1 MSEVSEKKGSFRVI
15 VIVMFVSLIIAMAW
29 DKLTFIKNPIHA
41 ILNPTL
47 GALLDWNLVIGMLIL
62 VFVISLF
69 ITILQK
75 YTTNQKELKEIKKQQ
90 KEIQAEMKKHRGDVA
105 KTMELNKKNMA
116 LLPQQMKLGMRSIV
130 YTSIPLLFLFR
141 WLYDYFALV
150 GSNKILGIGWI
161 WFYLIGSLI
170 FSSIIKK
177 QMDVV

>member
-1 MSEVSEKKGSFRVI
+1 MSEKKGSFRVI
-15 VIVMFVSLIIAMAW
+15 VLVMFVSLIIAMAW
-29 DKLTFIKNPIHA
+29 DSLTFIKKPIHA
-41 ILNPTL
+41 ILDPTV
-47 GALLDWNLVIGMLIL
+47 GALLTWNLAVGMLLL

-75 YTTNQKELKEIKKQQ
+75 YTTNQTELKAIKKQQ
-90 KEIQAEMKKHRGDVA
+90 KEIQAEMKKHRGDSA

-130 YTSIPLLFLFR
+130 YTSIPLLFLSR

-150 GSNKILGIGWI
+150 GSNRILGMNWI
-161 WFYLIGSLI
+161 IFYLIGSII